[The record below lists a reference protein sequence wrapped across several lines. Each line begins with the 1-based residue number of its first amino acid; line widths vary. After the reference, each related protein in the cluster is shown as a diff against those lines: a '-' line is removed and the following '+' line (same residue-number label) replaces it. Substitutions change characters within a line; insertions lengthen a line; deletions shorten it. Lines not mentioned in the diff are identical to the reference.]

1 MKPEATATVKFDIGN
16 NTFPEHFAVVK
27 NLSGPITGL
36 HFTRLNSVVI
46 NSTESAIHYRHY
58 TMQFEGSCEQT
69 SAKLQS
75 VLTGDTLTTS
85 FRTAKTST
93 AFVDHPTEIITTG
106 TVIPLRKITKTES
119 LLISHSLWTLIGKEM
134 AVRVSNTTKSIFSS
148 TQRGQFSHQKE
159 PIKYRVVR
167 SRSAAVRVYQTRVH
181 GNHQY
186 DSRRWSGSDH
196 LPEST
201 P

>member
-1 MKPEATATVKFDIGN
+1 MQNKTKPAKNILKIDDPPNIQIQVAIGFLMKPEATATVKFDIGN

-69 SAKLQS
+69 SSKLQS

-85 FRTAKTST
+85 SRTAKTST
-93 AFVDHPTEIITTG
+93 TFADHPSETVTTG
-106 TVIPLRKITKTES
+106 TVSPLQKNKETES
-119 LLISHSLWTLIGKEM
+119 LLIPHSLRTLISKDM
-134 AVRVSNTTKSIFSS
+134 ADRKFNTTKSIFL
-148 TQRGQFSHQKE
+148 
-159 PIKYRVVR
+159 IKKR
-167 SRSAAVRVYQTRVH
+167 T
-181 GNHQY
+181 
-186 DSRRWSGSDH
+186 
-196 LPEST
+196 
-201 P
+201 